1 MLKTI
6 DNQTI
11 YYEKHGQNKNTILI
25 LPGWGNTRKTFN
37 YLINNLKEKYTIYIL
52 DYPGFGNS
60 KIPNKT
66 LTIYDYAKII
76 NKLIKEL
83 NITNPVI
90 ISHSFGGRI
99 TSLLISK
106 YKLKV
111 KKLILI
117 DVSGIKTKKSLKIY
131 FKEKLYKLLKKFIK
145 LFPKRK
151 RNYLKQ
157 KLLNLFASIDYK
169 SLPNTMHETFK
180 NIINEDLSIHYK
192 NIYQETLIL
201 WGQKDQDT
209 PLKNAYKL
217 KKLISNSELIIFE
230 NASHYSYLN
239 YPYLTLKIIEEFLK

>member
-6 DNQTI
+6 DNHTI

-66 LTIYDYAKII
+66 LTIYDYAEII

-131 FKEKLYKLLKKFIK
+131 FKEKLYKLLKKIIK
-145 LFPKRK
+145 LFPKGK

-157 KLLNLFASIDYK
+157 KLLNIFASIDYK

-239 YPYLTLKIIEEFLK
+239 HPYLTLKIIEEFLK

>member
-11 YYEKHGQNKNTILI
+11 YYEKHGQNKDTILI

-66 LTIYDYAKII
+66 LTIYDYAEII

-106 YKLKV
+106 YKLKI

-131 FKEKLYKLLKKFIK
+131 FKEKLYKLLKKIIK

-157 KLLNLFASIDYK
+157 KLLNIFASIDYK

>member
-66 LTIYDYAKII
+66 LTIYDYAEII

-157 KLLNLFASIDYK
+157 KLLNIFASIDYK

-201 WGQKDQDT
+201 WVQKDQDT

-239 YPYLTLKIIEEFLK
+239 HPYLTLKIIEEFLK